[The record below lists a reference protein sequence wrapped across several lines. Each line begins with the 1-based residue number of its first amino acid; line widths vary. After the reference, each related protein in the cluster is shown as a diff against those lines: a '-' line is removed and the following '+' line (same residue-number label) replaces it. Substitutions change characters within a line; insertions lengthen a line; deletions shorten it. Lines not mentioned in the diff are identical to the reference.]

1 MNDPIE
7 YPKWALPVDRWVEEQ
22 ERPTMN
28 EIALKRIKDETS
40 IEVLREQY
48 FELLDRYTET
58 VIELTALKAERRVG
72 E

>member
-1 MNDPIE
+1 
-7 YPKWALPVDRWVEEQ
+7 
-22 ERPTMN
+22 MN
-28 EIALKRIKDETS
+28 EIALKRIKDVTS
-40 IEVLREQY
+40 IVVLREQY